1 MAATNPRSQAISL
14 LVAAKNHNDLAV
26 KLSSLR
32 QARDILISSDPTV
45 AAELIPY
52 VADLQDSPD
61 SLVRKTLAELIG
73 DLGLMVGERIC
84 MLVPVLVAFLK
95 DNSPD
100 VVKQT
105 IVSGSKLFRNSL
117 EDIALQF
124 LKFGKVERWLEELWL
139 WMMKFKDAVCDT
151 ALGPCTV
158 ATKLLAVKFLETLI
172 LLFTPEANDC
182 QAPSPLELKE
192 GRVRDF
198 NMSWVVR
205 GHPILDLAMLTQVAN
220 NSLGLLL
227 DLLQS
232 SNVQKLPTS
241 LIIVLINCLAAVAK
255 KRPLHYSRVLPAL
268 LGFDSDTCK
277 GGHSVSI
284 QHSLK
289 TSFLGF
295 LKCTHPVVLSSR
307 DRLLVALRAINA
319 GDVADQVV
327 RQVDRMVKY
336 AERTAR
342 DLRFGKDELLA
353 GDPIRKRPLAP
364 DDGADT
370 NNDDIPAKRTRLD
383 LLSSPD
389 QPSQLINDQ
398 LPDSG
403 LINGTSGPASLLG
416 SEMTPVQQMIAM
428 IGALLAEGERGAE
441 SLEILISKIHPDL
454 LADIVMANM
463 KYLPKGPPPLSTRL
477 ANSQAAS
484 PWPPGLASDLI
495 PSSGPA
501 SSSLNSP
508 SLDACA
514 SPSLLSDSKRDP
526 RRDLRR
532 LDPRRI
538 STPSGTQL
546 ASMKTEDVSDVQ
558 TGSNGS
564 GSLSTPPT
572 SPVVTIDEERAEPL
586 VDRVEPG
593 SLDGAIASPIGN
605 ITAKEK
611 LEPIHE
617 DLEVEPVSELPSSSD
632 LTVSSLSTNNETH
645 HPKLDET
652 EVDDG
657 KDASC
662 LKESDENSSAVPTT
676 PTCEEIPHEL
686 PELPPIVILTEEQQ
700 ESLTKTAVSRIIEAY
715 RQVRLTGS
723 SHIRLALLARLV
735 AQTDANDDIV
745 GMLQK
750 HIIEDYQHQ
759 KGHELV
765 MHVLYHLHS
774 VMISEE
780 GTDFSFDDSVY
791 EKFLLIVAK
800 ALRDSLPASDK
811 SLSRL
816 LGEVPLLPASAL
828 KLLENLCQPDASDH
842 QGNELRNGD
851 RVTQGLG
858 AVWSLILGRPLVRQ
872 VCLDIALKCAVHS
885 QDDVRAKA
893 IRLVANKLYHLS
905 YVSDNIEHFATN
917 MLFSVV
923 DGEPVADGKSTYL
936 DPNEQRLQTEETS
949 ASGSQSSAPDIL
961 DCVEKVARNVPV
973 VSLSQA
979 QCCMSLFF
987 ALCTKKPSLL
997 QLVFDIYGRAPKA
1010 VKQAAHR
1017 HIPILLRTLG
1027 PSYSEL
1033 LHIISNP
1040 PPGSENLLMLV
1051 LQILTEEMTPS
1062 PDLIA
1067 TVKHLYATKLKDAA
1081 VLIPLLSLLSKD
1093 EVLPIF
1099 PRLVDL
1105 PLEKFQIALARILQG
1120 SAHTGPALTPA
1131 EVIIALHGI
1140 DPEKDGIALKK
1151 ITEACS
1157 ACFEQRTVFTQNV
1170 LAKALKQMVE
1180 QTPLPLLFM
1189 RTVIQAIGTFPAL
1202 VDFVMGILS
1211 RLVGKQIWRMP
1222 KLWVGFLKCASQ
1234 TQPHSFRVLLQLPS
1248 PQLENALNRY
1258 PMLRPPLAGHANQ
1271 PSIRTSLSRS
1281 VLQVLGLVREPQ
1293 APSPSLSQVSTHT
1306 PDAGSSVQSTTLA

>member
-192 GRVRDF
+192 DSFTESDF
-198 NMSWVVR
+198 SVFV
-205 GHPILDLAMLTQVAN
+205 I
-220 NSLGLLL
+220 S
-227 DLLQS
+227 
-232 SNVQKLPTS
+232 
-241 LIIVLINCLAAVAK
+241 LAAVAK

-735 AQTDANDDIV
+735 AQ
-745 GMLQK
+745 
-750 HIIEDYQHQ
+750 
-759 KGHELV
+759 
-765 MHVLYHLHS
+765 
-774 VMISEE
+774 
-780 GTDFSFDDSVY
+780 
-791 EKFLLIVAK
+791 AK

-923 DGEPVADGKSTYL
+923 DGEPVADSKSTYL